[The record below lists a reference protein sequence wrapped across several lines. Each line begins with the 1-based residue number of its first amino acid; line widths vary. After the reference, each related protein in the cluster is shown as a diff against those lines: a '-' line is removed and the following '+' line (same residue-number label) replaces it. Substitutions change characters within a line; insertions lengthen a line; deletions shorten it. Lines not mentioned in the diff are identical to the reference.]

1 MFGSDRF
8 RLAVCATLLYKV
20 NSATTARLRGRLV
33 LNGTAEVRGSFGEAG
48 NAAHVSLATALWL
61 QTMTPLAAGDT
72 VELQASFRTADGY
85 VAADHTSFW
94 GCKIG

>member
-1 MFGSDRF
+1 VKALPPALQAHLDEGTTT
-8 RLAVCATLLYKV
+8 LAWCWKI
-20 NSATTARLRGRLV
+20 
-33 LNGTAEVRGSFGEAG
+33 

-85 VAADHTSFW
+85 VAAEHTSFW